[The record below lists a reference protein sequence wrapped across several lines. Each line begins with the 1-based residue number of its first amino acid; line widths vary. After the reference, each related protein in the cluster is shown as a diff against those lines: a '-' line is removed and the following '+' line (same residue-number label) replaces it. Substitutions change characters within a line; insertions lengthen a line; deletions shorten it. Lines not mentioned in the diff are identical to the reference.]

1 MSSLFQRVQM
11 PQLDGAT
18 EWLNSEPLSPAGLR
32 GQVVLVNFWTLTC
45 INWLRQEPFVRAWS
59 QAYQDDGLVVIGVH
73 TPEFSFEHEIELIRR
88 ATKEREIDYPVAVD
102 NDYGIWSAF
111 DNNYWPA
118 LYFVDREGIIRDQHF
133 GEGRYEESERVIQDL
148 LGVERGVV
156 PVVGLGV
163 EAEADWNDLRT
174 PETYLG
180 YGRGERFASPEGAEP
195 NEVRTYGLP
204 ERLRANHWA
213 LAGAWTIGRE
223 NVVLD
228 RRGGGIAFR
237 FDARDAHLVLSA
249 GAHEPIPFRVLVDDE
264 PPGPSHGV
272 DVDEDGNGMLRDGRL
287 YQLVRE
293 HDKVRERT
301 LEITFLE
308 PGAEAYAFTFG

>member
-1 MSSLFQRVQM
+1 MTLFERVHM
-11 PQLDGAT
+11 PPLDGAT
-18 EWLNSEPLSPAGLR
+18 EWINSEPLDPAGLR
-32 GQVVLVNFWTLTC
+32 GDVVLVNFWTLTC
-45 INWLRQEPFVRAWS
+45 INWLRQEPYVRSWA
-59 QAYQDDGLVVIGVH
+59 QAYRDDGLVVIGAH
-73 TPEFSFEHEIELIRR
+73 TPEFSFEHDIKLVRR
-88 ATKEREIDYPVAVD
+88 ATEERGIDYPVAVD

-111 DNNYWPA
+111 DNHYWPA
-118 LYFVDREGIIRDQHF
+118 LYFVDREGIIRNQHF

-148 LGVERGVV
+148 LGVERELV

-163 EAEADWNDLRT
+163 EAEADWNHLRT

-180 YGRGERFASPEGAEP
+180 YGRSERFASSDGAEP
-195 NEVRTYGLP
+195 NEVRTYELP
-204 ERLRANHWA
+204 ERLRPNQWA

-223 NVVLD
+223 NVVLEEA
-228 RRGGGIAFR
+228 GGSIAFR
-237 FDARDAHLVLSA
+237 FDARDAHLVLSP
-249 GAHEPIPFRVLVDDE
+249 GASEPIPFRVLVDGE

-272 DVDEDGNGMLRDGRL
+272 DVDDDGNGVLEHGRM

-308 PGAEAYAFTFG
+308 RGAEAYSFTFG

>member
-1 MSSLFQRVQM
+1 MSSLFQRVHM

-73 TPEFSFEHEIELIRR
+73 TPEFSFEHEIDLVRQ

-111 DNNYWPA
+111 DNHYWPA

-148 LGVERGVV
+148 LGVERELV

-163 EAEADWNDLRT
+163 EAEADWNHLRT

-180 YGRGERFASPEGAEP
+180 YGRGERFASPDGAAP
-195 NEVRTYGLP
+195 NEVRAYELP
-204 ERLRANHWA
+204 ERLRSNHWA

-228 RRGGGIAFR
+228 QAGGSIAFR
-237 FDARDAHLVLSA
+237 FDARDAHLVLSP
-249 GAHEPIPFRVLVDDE
+249 GAREPIPFRVLVDGE

-272 DVDEDGNGMLRDGRL
+272 DVDEDGNGVLRDGRL